1 MVQKVLHQTIR
12 LAMKGGNSSDL
23 PKKEG
28 NSIFEVKSQFL
39 QNQLI
44 Q

>member
-1 MVQKVLHQTIR
+1 
-12 LAMKGGNSSDL
+12 MKGGNSSDL

-44 Q
+44 QWDQLFTLVR